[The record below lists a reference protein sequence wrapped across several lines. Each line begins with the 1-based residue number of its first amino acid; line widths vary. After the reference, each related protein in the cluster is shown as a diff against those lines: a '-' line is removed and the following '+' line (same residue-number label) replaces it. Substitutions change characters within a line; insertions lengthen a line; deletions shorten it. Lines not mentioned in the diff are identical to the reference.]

1 MQPKSYYHK
10 KDGYLEVEPSKDTP
24 SGTRYIIKTVMTD
37 KNKKKF
43 RISQNVVVLVYRS
56 DSDSEINIE
65 GEKAKMVKLL
75 AKTKI
80 EYN

>member
-1 MQPKSYYHK
+1 
-10 KDGYLEVEPSKDTP
+10 
-24 SGTRYIIKTVMTD
+24 MTD